1 LLQATFAM
9 LAASIFLQYC
19 LYASYESLVFLTI
32 LAFKVVIPV
41 PENKT
46 SCRIDLPELSPL
58 LVFDF

>member
-1 LLQATFAM
+1 M